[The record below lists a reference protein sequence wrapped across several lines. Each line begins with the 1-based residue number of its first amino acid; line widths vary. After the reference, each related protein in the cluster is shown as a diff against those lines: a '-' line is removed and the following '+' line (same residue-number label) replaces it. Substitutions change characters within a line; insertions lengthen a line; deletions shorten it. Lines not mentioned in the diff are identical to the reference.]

1 MLRNAKTLERHELL
15 ARDGAIGHV
24 KDLYFDNK
32 LWSVRYFV
40 VDAGSWLLSRK
51 VLISPL
57 AVDVPDWDHKVL
69 PVSLTKEQVK
79 NSPGIDTDKPVSR
92 QHEASLS
99 DYYGW
104 PYYWSDPVFTTIAFA
119 GPIGVMPPPSPVAAA
134 TANGA
139 LALEQSDAVVVGPED
154 SDPHLCSVNDA
165 IGLRIEARDG
175 EIGHV
180 EDFLL
185 EDRTW
190 EIRYLVIDTRNW
202 LPGKKVVIS
211 PLWIADLDW
220 RENRVFVDLSREAIE
235 GSPEYDPKNPITPD
249 YAGRLHDHYGRP
261 RYDRW

>member
-15 ARDGAIGHV
+15 ARDGTIGHV
-24 KDLYFDNK
+24 KDLYFDDQQWN
-32 LWSVRYFV
+32 VRYFV

-57 AVDVPDWDHKVL
+57 AVDVPNWEKKIL
-69 PVSLTKEQVK
+69 PVSLTKDQVK

-104 PYYWSDPVFTTIAFA
+104 PYYWSDPVFTALAFA
-119 GPIGVMPPPSPVAAA
+119 GPMGAMPSAAA
-134 TANGA
+134 VQADAERT
-139 LALEQSDAVVVGPED
+139 LALDAEAAAGHAEY
-154 SDPHLCSVNDA
+154 DPHLRSVNA
-165 IGLRIEARDG
+165 IIGHHIEARDG

-180 EDFLL
+180 EDFLV

-190 EIRYLVIDTRNW
+190 EIRYLVVNTSNW
-202 LPGKKVVIS
+202 LPGKKVVLA
-211 PLWIADLDW
+211 PLWISDVTW
-220 RENRVFVDLSREAIE
+220 KGSNVYIDLSREAIK
-235 GSPEYDPKNPITPD
+235 GSPPYDPKQPVNAD
-249 YAGRLHDHYGRP
+249 YSGRLHDHYGRP